1 MPFKTSLSTI
11 EDDGVGG
18 VAEDGWM
25 GGGGSESGETES
37 IASLSKMRE
46 ELVAGRGK
54 GEAGVEAHS
63 LHRRQKGQAG
73 AVGGDGERVRAA
85 GRGGHAILHAQ
96 GRTLDSLPALCSLV
110 YSLCLRSKHPK
121 SFSYLWCI
129 K

>member
-46 ELVAGRGK
+46 ELVAGRSSHPSPP
-54 GEAGVEAHS
+54 A
-63 LHRRQKGQAG
+63 QAP
-73 AVGGDGERVRAA
+73 AS
-85 GRGGHAILHAQ
+85 GR
-96 GRTLDSLPALCSLV
+96 DSESATPLLITHPPLPASGPASECTKWS
-110 YSLCLRSKHPK
+110 
-121 SFSYLWCI
+121 I
-129 K
+129 

>member
-46 ELVAGRGK
+46 ELVAGR
-54 GEAGVEAHS
+54 
-63 LHRRQKGQAG
+63 
-73 AVGGDGERVRAA
+73 
-85 GRGGHAILHAQ
+85 
-96 GRTLDSLPALCSLV
+96 
-110 YSLCLRSKHPK
+110 
-121 SFSYLWCI
+121 
-129 K
+129 